1 MSSRAPVG
9 YLAISEIPVAI
20 NQGFM
25 AMHCDKGFSNY
36 YVIQWLREN
45 MENIISHANG
55 TTFLEISKSSFRLI
69 PAILTPEPIARKF
82 SEIAGKLHARIVAN
96 VKESNNLTAI
106 REALLPQLLSGEL
119 RVKQAEK
126 VIENM

>member
-1 MSSRAPVG
+1 
-9 YLAISEIPVAI
+9 
-20 NQGFM
+20 
-25 AMHCDKGFSNY
+25 
-36 YVIQWLREN
+36 

>member
-36 YVIQWLREN
+36 YAIQWLREN
-45 MENIISHANG
+45 METIISHANG

-69 PAILTPEPIARKF
+69 PAILPPEPVVKKY
-82 SEIAGKLHARIVAN
+82 SEIAAKLHVRIVAN
-96 VKESNNLTAI
+96 VKENKYLADI
-106 REALLPQLLSGEL
+106 RDALLPQLLSGEL
-119 RVKQAEK
+119 RVKQAEQ
-126 VIENM
+126 VIEDM